1 MSADDKART
10 IDAILYGLIE
20 HWYKRVAPNYVTEKD
35 SHDLGLEP
43 EIKRFHEPAKHRIK
57 FARPNE
63 LDVTY
68 GLEVRE
74 RHGLIFIVA
83 SVNNKSTGFDYRS
96 YVDRLQKYYWRAR
109 SEKPWTE
116 PEVDHYAFSD
126 LLAFEPVL
134 DKSVRVESRVRRA
147 DIVHSDFEVTEK
159 GGDLLEERDDLF
171 ADLVDEYCL
180 APMKRIYAECY
191 RESESD

>member
-1 MSADDKART
+1 MSADDKAPK
-10 IDAILYGLIE
+10 IDAILHGLIE
-20 HWYKRVAPNYVTEKD
+20 HWYQRVAANYVTEKD
-35 SHDLGLEP
+35 SRELGVEP

-74 RHGLIFIVA
+74 HNDLIFIVA
-83 SVNNKSTGFDYRS
+83 SVNNKSSGFDYRS

-109 SEKPWTE
+109 SDKPWTE
-116 PEVDHYAFSD
+116 PEVDHFAFSD

-134 DKSVRVESRVRRA
+134 EKSVRVESRLRRA
-147 DIVHSDFEVTEK
+147 DIVHLDFEVTEK
-159 GGDLLEERDDLF
+159 GGDLLEERHDLF
-171 ADLVDEYCL
+171 ADLVEEYCL
-180 APMKRIYAECY
+180 APMKRTYAECY
-191 RESESD
+191 RENDSD